1 MPSATPAES
10 HSRVSLE
17 RPLEG
22 PCLTFDLPRELAQ
35 LRAEDTYT
43 RTGHNARTLAKYPD
57 TRVVLTAL
65 KAGSKV
71 RTHETDERIAVQVMI
86 GRVRLWLPFGTKED
100 VGEGGFAVLDRAVSH
115 ELEALEDSAFLLTVT
130 WPEQDRGLDV

>member
-1 MPSATPAES
+1 MPTATPVEP
-10 HSRVSLE
+10 HQSRVSLE

-22 PCLTFDLPRELAQ
+22 PCLTFDLPFE
-35 LRAEDTYT
+35 RARLEAEETYA

-71 RTHETDERIAVQVMI
+71 RTHETDERIAVQVMT
-86 GRVRLWLPFGTKED
+86 GRVRLWLPYGTSEEI
-100 VGEGGFAVLDRAVSH
+100 GEGGFAVLDRAVAH

-130 WPEQDRGLDV
+130 WPDQD